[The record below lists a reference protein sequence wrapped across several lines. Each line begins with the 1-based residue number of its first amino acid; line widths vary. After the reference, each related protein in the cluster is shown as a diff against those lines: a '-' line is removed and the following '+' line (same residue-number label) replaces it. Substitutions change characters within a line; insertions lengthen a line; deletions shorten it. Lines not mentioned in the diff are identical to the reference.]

1 MEKSNGNGTK
11 AAMVALLRLITPILT
26 GLVLIVI
33 TLLRAEI
40 TELKVD
46 VRDLTDDVKVISA
59 NMVGK
64 TAYGKDMSKIDRN
77 CERRDDRIRKLE
89 IRIQ

>member
-33 TLLRAEI
+33 TLLRAEV
-40 TELKVD
+40 TELKTD
-46 VRDLTDDVKVISA
+46 VRGLTDDIKDMSA
-59 NMVGK
+59 DIVGK
-64 TAYGKDMSKIDRN
+64 ATYEKDMSKIDRN